1 MRVLIL
7 NGSPAGENS
16 ITLQTMR
23 YIQKLYPKREYHELH
38 VAQKIRMFETDFSS
52 AREELVAAD
61 LVVFCYPVY
70 TFLAPAQL
78 HCFIELMKESGV
90 DFHGKYATQVTTS
103 KHFYDVTAHEYVRE
117 NCLDMGFRVIRGLS
131 ADMEDLLHPKGQKDA
146 RAFFHHV
153 LWSIRQDTLGEG
165 TAKEN
170 VSVPVNP
177 EKTVQPTEGK
187 IKDESRESACGK
199 DESRESAGRKDES
212 RESACGKDKRKK
224 IVVVAD
230 VAEGNDVLP
239 KMIREFEN
247 ASPYPVSVVN
257 IREFPFAGGCLG
269 CFHCAADGTCIYKDR
284 FDDFLREKIQKA
296 DACVYAFTIKDHS
309 MGQRF
314 KLFDD
319 RQFCNGHRTVTMGKP
334 VGYLIDGDYASEP
347 NLRTL
352 IEARA
357 QVGGNYFAGVACM
370 AENKSGNGNA
380 EQEPELVNGDQG
392 TVGQV
397 AAEKDDVLANLR
409 PDVSGEIWRLAAE
422 LAYCMRYHYNQPAD
436 FYGVGGMKIFRDLIY
451 QMQGMMREDHR
462 FYKEHGFYDFPQKRK
477 GTILGMYLV
486 GAMIN
491 HPTLSKK
498 IGGNM
503 TKGMLMPYKSVI
515 DKAGLRGKRS

>member
-7 NGSPAGENS
+7 NGSPSGENS
-16 ITLQTMR
+16 ITLQTMH
-23 YIQKLYPKREYHELH
+23 YIQKFYPKQEYHELH
-38 VAQKIRMFETDFSS
+38 VGQKIRMFETDFSK
-52 AREELVAAD
+52 AAEELKAAE

-78 HCFIELMKESGV
+78 HRFIELMKESGI
-90 DFHGKYATQVTTS
+90 DFRGKYATQVTTS

-117 NCLDMGFRVIRGLS
+117 NAEDMGFTVIRGLS
-131 ADMEDLLHPKGQKDA
+131 ADMEDLLHPKGQKEA
-146 RAFFHHV
+146 RAFFRHV
-153 LWSIRQDTLGEG
+153 LWSIKYDRGELSKV
-165 TAKEN
+165 TAEID
-170 VSVPVNP
+170 
-177 EKTVQPTEGK
+177 QG
-187 IKDESRESACGK
+187 
-199 DESRESAGRKDES
+199 
-212 RESACGKDKRKK
+212 KK
-224 IVVVAD
+224 IAIVAD
-230 VAEGNDVLP
+230 VAEGNEVLP
-239 KMIREFEN
+239 KMIEEFQA
-247 ASPYPVSVVN
+247 ASEAEVTVVN

-284 FDDFLREKIQKA
+284 FDEFLREKIQVA

-334 VGYLIDGDYASEP
+334 VGYLIDGDYGKEP

-357 QVGGNYFAGVACM
+357 QVGGNYFAGAVAWTDTVQAHGMTEQYEVKAGEDGTADVAM
-370 AENKSGNGNA
+370 AGKAGTKGQSEGN
-380 EQEPELVNGDQG
+380 VK
-392 TVGQV
+392 V
-397 AAEKDDVLANLR
+397 
-409 PDVSGEIWRLAAE
+409 EIRRLAAE
-422 LAYCMRYHYNQPAD
+422 LSYCMRHRYNQPAD

-462 FYKEHGFYDFPQKRK
+462 FYKEHGFYDFPQKRM

-486 GAMIN
+486 GAMMN
-491 HPTLSKK
+491 NPKLSKK

-503 TKGMLMPYKSVI
+503 TKGMLMPYQSVI
-515 DKAGLRGKRS
+515 DKAKPRK